1 MNIRRSLLY
10 LTLSMLSL
18 GAIGCA
24 PHSRSGPR
32 EDPAL
37 EYVKQLRGMTQEQG
51 RVDTR
56 SPMSQGAEVS
66 WASDVSGTH
75 GAPRAAFDG
84 RSNMAPYGA
93 MLLRPSNAARGA
105 PCVPDTSLAQDTSA
119 PCDMGDLVSTRPCS

>member
-1 MNIRRSLLY
+1 
-10 LTLSMLSL
+10 MLSL

-93 MLLRPSNAARGA
+93 SGLRRDYNGPLSLGEPGLSAALGRESNA
-105 PCVPDTSLAQDTSA
+105 
-119 PCDMGDLVSTRPCS
+119 GDDFYRD